1 MEHNNFYMSNTESTV
16 LVIIVSF
23 DSLFLDLIKGKE
35 NPAVKKKMLQ
45 KEALSQKIVDP
56 KRFGFS
62 FNKFSLFITHTQ
74 WLV

>member
-1 MEHNNFYMSNTESTV
+1 MSNTESTV

-56 KRFGFS
+56 KRFGF
-62 FNKFSLFITHTQ
+62 
-74 WLV
+74 